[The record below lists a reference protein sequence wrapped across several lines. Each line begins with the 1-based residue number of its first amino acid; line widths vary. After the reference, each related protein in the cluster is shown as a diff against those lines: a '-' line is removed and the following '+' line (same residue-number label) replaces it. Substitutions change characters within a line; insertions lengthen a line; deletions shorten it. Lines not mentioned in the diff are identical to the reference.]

1 MHYADYMKIEQEI
14 SQKKF
19 RNPWQKSA
27 INLLFTHSWLQLRL
41 KDYMKGFGVTPQQ
54 FNVLKILKGQGENPV
69 STCVVRDRM
78 LDKMSDVSRIVARLQ
93 EKGLVNVA
101 RAHHD
106 KRLVDIVISSKGLAL
121 IDEMDASTET
131 MDSFIQNLSEEE
143 AIQLSDL
150 LDKMRG

>member
-1 MHYADYMKIEQEI
+1 MKIEQEI

-19 RNPWQKSA
+19 RNPWQKSV
-27 INLLFTHSWLQLRL
+27 INLLFTHSWLQLQL
-41 KDYMKGFGVTPQQ
+41 KEYMKYYGITPQQ
-54 FNVLKILKGQGENPV
+54 YNVLKILKGQGETPV

-93 EKGLVNVA
+93 EKGLVEVA

-106 KRLVDIVISSKGLAL
+106 KRLVDIIISRKGLEL
-121 IDEMDASTET
+121 IDEMDANTQT
-131 MDSFIQNLSEEE
+131 MDSLIQNLSEEE
-143 AIQLSDL
+143 ATQLSDL

>member
-1 MHYADYMKIEQEI
+1 MKIEQEI

-19 RNPWQKSA
+19 RNPWQKSV
-27 INLLFTHSWLQLRL
+27 INLLFTHSWLQLSL
-41 KDYMKGFGVTPQQ
+41 KEYMKEYGITPQQ
-54 FNVLKILKGQGENPV
+54 YNVLKILKGQGGNPV

-93 EKGLVNVA
+93 EKGLVEVA

-106 KRLVDIVISSKGLAL
+106 KRLVDILISSKGVAL
-121 IDEMDASTET
+121 IDEMDANTQT
-131 MDSFIQNLSEEE
+131 MDSLIQNLSEEE
-143 AIQLSDL
+143 ATQLSDL